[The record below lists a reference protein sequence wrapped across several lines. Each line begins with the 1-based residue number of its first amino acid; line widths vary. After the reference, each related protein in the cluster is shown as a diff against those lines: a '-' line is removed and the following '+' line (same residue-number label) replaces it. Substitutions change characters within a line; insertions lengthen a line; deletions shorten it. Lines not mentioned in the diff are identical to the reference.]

1 VTAMST
7 LSLPLTEL
15 IHGNLSLL
23 MQFSFSRRPLEE
35 LMESRFRGEWK
46 YLNKALFSMATAR
59 AERACIELAMY
70 VRMLDDTQRIS
81 EYLRQT
87 KSLGFGRLIMKDKS
101 DKELT
106 MRDFANKVIHAR
118 AFRWDFNDEQNPILV
133 CESHEQD
140 KWVRAEVK
148 VVSVAFFC
156 GTLMS

>member
-1 VTAMST
+1 MST

-15 IHGNLSLL
+15 IHENLSLL

-35 LMESRFRGEWK
+35 LMEGRFRGDWK

-70 VRMLDDTQRIS
+70 LRMLDDAQMIS

-87 KSLGFGRLIMKDKS
+87 KSPGFGRVVMKGKP

-106 MRDFANKVIHAR
+106 MRDCANKIIHAR
-118 AFRWDFNDEQNPILV
+118 AFRWDFNDDQDPVLV
-133 CESHEQD
+133 CESHEED

-148 VVSVAFFC
+148 VVSVARFC